1 MGDRRCPVN
10 GASVAAKDNHVAI
23 AWFTEADDDARTQVI
38 FSSDGGATFGKSIQV
53 SEGNSLGHVSIALND
68 TGGAVVSWLEE
79 GEGGYSSRLMVRVLT
94 SGGVAG
100 PAVRVA
106 EGGKAAIGY
115 PRLLHSGRE
124 TWIAWGNSG
133 TAKIQT
139 ARLLE

>member
-1 MGDRRCPVN
+1 
-10 GASVAAKDNHVAI
+10 
-23 AWFTEADDDARTQVI
+23 
-38 FSSDGGATFGKSIQV
+38 
-53 SEGNSLGHVSIALND
+53 
-68 TGGAVVSWLEE
+68 LEE

>member
-1 MGDRRCPVN
+1 
-10 GASVAAKDNHVAI
+10 
-23 AWFTEADDDARTQVI
+23 
-38 FSSDGGATFGKSIQV
+38 
-53 SEGNSLGHVSIALND
+53 
-68 TGGAVVSWLEE
+68 
-79 GEGGYSSRLMVRVLT
+79 MVRVST

-115 PRLLHSGRE
+115 PRLLHAGRE